1 MLCYSLRCILFCI
14 QEVFTQARE
23 QFADEIPEEKEVVA
37 KGPTLIDLEAR
48 DSESRASANLIST
61 HVQEAFMELMGK
73 PAREVVAVDVG
84 AKIAELGLAKL
95 LPPKASYES
104 LMDPCFLICD
114 TGMASCK
121 RST

>member
-1 MLCYSLRCILFCI
+1 M

-23 QFADEIPEEKEVVA
+23 QFSDEIQEEKEVVTN
-37 KGPTLIDLEAR
+37 GPTLIDLEAR
-48 DSESRASANLIST
+48 DSEPRASTNLIST

-95 LPPKASYES
+95 LPPKASCES
-104 LMDPCFLICD
+104 PMGSCFLLCD

-121 RST
+121 RSA